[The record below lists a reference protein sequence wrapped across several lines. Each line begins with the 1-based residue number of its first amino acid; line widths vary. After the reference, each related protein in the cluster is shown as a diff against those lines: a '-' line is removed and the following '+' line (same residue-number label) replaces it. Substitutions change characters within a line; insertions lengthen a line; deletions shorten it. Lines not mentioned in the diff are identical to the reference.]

1 MALQDI
7 SFSQIIAG
15 QAQINPGI
23 SGWDAI
29 INQFMAD
36 QHGRHGFGLLA
47 RWINVTNIPITAPGL
62 VLITAP
68 TGWRI
73 FPLFIAAFGDPALNR
88 TYEFLVQPGGA
99 VWNDTVD
106 MSNLD
111 DANELALIWPEAPVN
126 NPPASH
132 AFLDG
137 DASETF
143 NVRINP
149 SGASE
154 PISLF
159 IYGFSWQSS
168 D

>member
-1 MALQDI
+1 MALQEI

-23 SGWDAI
+23 AGWDAI
-29 INQFMAD
+29 INQFIAD

-47 RWINVTNIPITAPGL
+47 RFINIANIQGGAPGT

-68 TGWRI
+68 VGWRI
-73 FPLFIAAFGDPALNR
+73 FPMFIAAFSPSPLLG
-88 TYEFLVQPGGA
+88 TYSFLVQPSGA
-99 VWNDTVD
+99 VWNGNVAMT
-106 MSNLD
+106 NLD
-111 DANELALIWPEAPVN
+111 DTNELALIWPEAVVN

-132 AFLDG
+132 AFIDG
-137 DASETF
+137 DAVETF
-143 NVRINP
+143 NIRQT
-149 SGASE
+149 SGSQE
-154 PISLF
+154 TISLH